1 MKKWEYQVVRS
12 YGGVVMMV
20 NEKEVGQMKDLL
32 PVGEMLYEY
41 LAERGKSG
49 WEVVGMAGV
58 RDGVDLVLKRRADE
72 GDGKRKRKK

>member
-20 NEKEVGQMKDLL
+20 NEKEVGQIKDML

-41 LAERGKSG
+41 LAERGRSG

-58 RDGVDLVLKRRADE
+58 RDGVELVLKRRVD
-72 GDGKRKRKK
+72 DGGRKRKK